1 MYAYLKGKLTEL
13 TIGKCIIDVGG
24 VGYLCKISL
33 NTYTALKD
41 YPLGSEIKLYQYLH
55 VKEDELSLFGF
66 YTEEEKNL
74 FMKFILVEG
83 IGPKKALEIF
93 NFGKPEEFI
102 EAIENQDANFFVKVK
117 GIGQKQ
123 AQKVILELTGK
134 LGKLSTRN
142 ISIIN
147 ELVEGLQT
155 LGFSKLEIEK
165 AINNFRKQSSKKI
178 EEMEF
183 EDAFKSILSLLSK
196 FQ

>member
-1 MYAYLKGKLTEL
+1 MYAYLKGKLAEL